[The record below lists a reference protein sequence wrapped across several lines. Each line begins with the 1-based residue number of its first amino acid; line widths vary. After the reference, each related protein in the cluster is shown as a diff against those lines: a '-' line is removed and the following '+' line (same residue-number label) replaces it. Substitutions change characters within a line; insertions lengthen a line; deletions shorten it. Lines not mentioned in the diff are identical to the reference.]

1 MHDRKRICCFL
12 KKGVKKGIKNITG
25 KLSAGRLFLII
36 LLLLLFTGCLSAGKE
51 RIQEVKL
58 DRSYLADIRSFI
70 DKNELFPAYQGISY
84 LEREQYS
91 GISPAEVEALKK
103 EVIDKIKLDLKSYLE
118 KPDYKKA
125 LQYYRS
131 LQQVAPADLPAEW
144 SIHRLLFEQA
154 EDYSSS
160 GNQALALLLYLRGLT
175 LSTPTESELLRALSF
190 AAEVGNVEVIKD
202 LIKRMEDRGFSV
214 ADSRRRQGEDIPPVQ
229 KIVRGTVTI
238 WVNRG
243 IKIERGVGF
252 PDRVI
257 GSGFFIDK
265 RGYLLTN
272 YHVIASEVDPKYE
285 GYSRLFIK
293 LSGRADEKIPARV
306 VGYDRIFDI
315 ALIKAEVEPDFIL
328 SHAASVDLEA
338 GDSIIAIGSPGGLE
352 NTVTSGIIS
361 ATGRRFLQMGDAIQV
376 DVPLNPGNSGGPLL
390 NSTGQ
395 LVGIVFAGIEQF
407 EGVNFAIPIN
417 WINTILPS
425 LYNEGES
432 IHSWLGVA
440 VQESDKGLEVV
451 YTVPGEPADRA
462 GIKPGDILDTLNNSH
477 YSRVVD
483 FQAALLE
490 LDFPSLVTL
499 TWLREESRTSGV
511 LNLAPRPFSPVELA
525 LERDSRDNVL
535 VPLFGMRIEKV
546 GTFFWKTNYIIKEV
560 LKGSIAEETG
570 LSANDPLNVE
580 GWKVDM
586 DNRFAV
592 LRLFVK
598 KKKSGF
604 LESVIQLAAYLETDT
619 FL

>member
-1 MHDRKRICCFL
+1 MKETIRYL
-12 KKGVKKGIKNITG
+12 TG
-25 KLSAGRLFLII
+25 KLPTGRLSVII
-36 LLLLLFTGCLSAGKE
+36 LLLLFFTGCLSAGKE

-58 DRSYLADIRSFI
+58 DRSYLTDIRRFI
-70 DKNELFPAYQGISY
+70 DKNKLFPAYQEISY
-84 LEREQYS
+84 LEREHFS
-91 GISPAEVEALKK
+91 GISQSEVEALKK
-103 EVIDKIKLDLKSYLE
+103 EIIDKIKLDLNSHLE

-131 LQQVAPADLPAEW
+131 MQQVAPADLPDEW
-144 SIHRLLFEQA
+144 SISRLLFEQA
-154 EDYSSS
+154 EEYSSS
-160 GNQALALLLYLRGLT
+160 GNQALALLLYLRGLALT
-175 LSTPTESELLRALSF
+175 TPTESELNRGLSF

-214 ADSRRRQGEDIPPVQ
+214 ADSHRRQGEDIPPVQ

-257 GSGFFIDK
+257 GSGFFIDM

-293 LSGRADEKIPARV
+293 LSDRADEKIPARV

-315 ALIKAEVEPDFIL
+315 ALLKAEVKPEFIL

-338 GDSIIAIGSPGGLE
+338 GNSIIAIGSPGGLE
-352 NTVTSGIIS
+352 NTVTSGIVS

-390 NSTGQ
+390 NSAGQ
-395 LVGIVFAGIEQF
+395 LIGIVFAGIEQF

-417 WINTILPS
+417 WINKILPN

-451 YTVPGEPADRA
+451 YTVPGEPAHRA
-462 GIKPGDILDTLNNSH
+462 GIRSGDILDTFNGNH
-477 YSRVVD
+477 YSRIVD

-490 LDFPSLVTL
+490 LDFPSLVAI
-499 TWLREESRTSGV
+499 TWLREKSSISGIV
-511 LNLAPRPFSPVELA
+511 CLAPRPFSPVELA
-525 LERDSRDNVL
+525 LERDSRDNIL
-535 VPLFGMRIEKV
+535 VPLFGMRIEKI
-546 GTFFWKTNYIIKEV
+546 GTFFWKTNYIVKEV

-580 GWKVDM
+580 GWKVDI

>member
-1 MHDRKRICCFL
+1 M
-12 KKGVKKGIKNITG
+12 KKTIQNLTG
-25 KLSAGRLFLII
+25 KLSAGRVSLII
-36 LLLLLFTGCLSAGKE
+36 VLLLFLTGCLSAGKE
-51 RIQEVKL
+51 RIQEVQL
-58 DRSYLADIRSFI
+58 DRSYLADIRRFI
-70 DKNELFPAYQGISY
+70 DKNELFPAYQDISY
-84 LEREQYS
+84 LEREQCS
-91 GISPAEVEALKK
+91 GIYPAEVEALKK
-103 EVIDKIKLDLKSYLE
+103 EIIDKIKLDLKSYLE
-118 KPDYKKA
+118 KPDYKMA
-125 LQYYRS
+125 LQYYHS
-131 LQQVAPADLPAEW
+131 LQQVAPADLPDEW

-154 EDYSSS
+154 EQYSSS
-160 GNQALALLLYLRGLT
+160 GNQTLALLFSLRGLT
-175 LSTPTESELLRALSF
+175 LTTPTESELLRALSF
-190 AAEVGNVEVIKD
+190 AAEVGNVEVIQD
-202 LIKRMEDRGFSV
+202 LIKRMEDRGFPV

-257 GSGFFIDK
+257 GSGFFIDN

-315 ALIKAEVEPDFIL
+315 ALVKAEVEPDFIL

-390 NSTGQ
+390 NSAGQ

-462 GIKPGDILDTLNNSH
+462 GIKPGDILDTLNNSR

-490 LDFPSLVTL
+490 LDFPSLVAL
-499 TWLREESRTSGV
+499 TWPREESRTSGV
-511 LNLAPRPFSPVELA
+511 LSLAPRPFSPVELA
-525 LERDSRDNVL
+525 LERDLRDNVL

-592 LRLFVK
+592 LRLFIK

>member
-1 MHDRKRICCFL
+1 M
-12 KKGVKKGIKNITG
+12 KKAIRNLTG
-25 KLSAGRLFLII
+25 KLTAGQLSFLII
-36 LLLLLFTGCLSAGKE
+36 LFLVLTGCLSAGKE
-51 RIQEVKL
+51 RSQEVEL
-58 DRSYLADIRSFI
+58 NQSFLADIRRFI
-70 DKNELFPAYQGISY
+70 DKDEPFPAYQEISF
-84 LEREQYS
+84 LEREERS
-91 GISPAEVEALKK
+91 DISVEEIETLKK
-103 EVIDKIKLDLKSYLE
+103 EVIDKIKLTLKSHLE
-118 KPDYKKA
+118 KPDYEKA

-131 LQQVAPADLPAEW
+131 LQLVAPAELPAEW
-144 SIHRLLFEQA
+144 SIQRLLFEQA
-154 EDYSSS
+154 EQYNSS
-160 GNQALALLLYLRGLT
+160 GNQPLALLLYLRGLA
-175 LSTPTESELLRALSF
+175 LSTPAEPELLRAISF
-190 AAEVGNVEVIKD
+190 AADVGNVEVINE
-202 LIKRMEDRGFSV
+202 LIKQMDDRGFSV
-214 ADSRRRQGEDIPPVQ
+214 PDSRRRQGEDIPPVQ

-243 IKIERGVGF
+243 IKIEKGVGF

-293 LSGRADEKIPARV
+293 LSERADEKIPAKV
-306 VGYDRIFDI
+306 IGYNRIFDI

-328 SHAASVDLEA
+328 SHAASVDLKA
-338 GDSIIAIGSPGGLE
+338 GNSIIAIGSPGGLE
-352 NTVTSGIIS
+352 NTVTSGIVS

-376 DVPLNPGNSGGPLL
+376 DVPLNHGNSGGPLL
-390 NSTGQ
+390 NSSGQ

-417 WINTILPS
+417 WINAILPNI
-425 LYNEGES
+425 YNEGES
-432 IHSWLGVA
+432 IHSWLGLA
-440 VQESDKGLEVV
+440 VQESNEGLEVI
-451 YTVPGEPADRA
+451 YTVPGEPAARA
-462 GIKPGDILDTLNNSH
+462 GIRPGDILYTFNNEH
-477 YSRVVD
+477 YTRIVD

-490 LDFPSLVTL
+490 LDFPGLVAL
-499 TWLREESRTSGV
+499 TWHREESSISGI
-511 LNLAPRPFSPVELA
+511 LSLAARPFSPVELA

-546 GTFFWKTNYIIKEV
+546 GTFFWKTNYIVKEV
-560 LKGSIAEETG
+560 FKGSIAEETG
-570 LSANDPLNVE
+570 LSANDPLNIE
-580 GWKVDM
+580 GWKVDI